1 MNKKLVLMGAALLM
15 TAATASAQKRVTGR
29 VLDTNGAPIAGATVH
44 VKGSQIKTK
53 TDANGNFSLK
63 NIPSNAK
70 QITFSYFGMG
80 TQTVSVSANMQV
92 TLKDNEQT
100 LGEAYVVTRVR
111 DKDCV
116 KK

>member
-70 QITFSYFGMG
+70 QITFNASSG
-80 TQTVSVSANMQV
+80 
-92 TLKDNEQT
+92 
-100 LGEAYVVTRVR
+100 
-111 DKDCV
+111 
-116 KK
+116 

>member
-15 TAATASAQKRVTGR
+15 TAATASAQKRVTQGR

-70 QITFSYFGMG
+70 QINAS
-80 TQTVSVSANMQV
+80 S
-92 TLKDNEQT
+92 
-100 LGEAYVVTRVR
+100 R
-111 DKDCV
+111 
-116 KK
+116 